1 MAARFNVF
9 HLSAVSHR
17 GVSPV
22 LLALVLTAGSVA
34 DFWARAS
41 IELTTASIADIDEAF
56 SAGALTSERL
66 TRLYLQRIEAYDK
79 KGPALNAVLMLNP
92 HALDDARALD
102 AERKSKGARGP
113 LHGIPVLLKA
123 NIETAGL
130 PATAGFYGLRDSIA
144 NRDAEVTRRLRAAGC
159 VILGLTNMSEFA
171 SGPAI
176 STLGGQIRNPHALD
190 RSPQGSSGGS
200 AAAIA
205 ARFATFSIGT
215 DTGGSVRGPS
225 AVNGIA
231 GLRPSMGLVG
241 RGGIIPLAL
250 SLDTAGPMA
259 PSVAD
264 LATVM
269 NVIVGADPRD
279 PTVADRE
286 AVDYRAEL
294 PQATLQGAR
303 LGLIRDYM
311 GADSEADAVIEHA
324 VQVLRSHGAE
334 VMDVP
339 LPRFVPGL
347 MLGSYEAIRDAEFP
361 VQIEAYLSSLSGD
374 NLPRTHAD
382 IIQLGNQLLGNPN
395 GRWTPNPVRLQGH
408 RREATTSMTDQP
420 YLSSLNEARTIVTD
434 TMRWL
439 LTRYRLDALIS
450 PTSRPA
456 RLIAEEGTIVPPGWR
471 AFASMTGWP
480 DLTVPV
486 GFTTNP
492 ALPVGMSFLGP
503 AFSEAKI
510 LGLGVALERALPVR
524 RLPISTPPLAGE
536 RIEY

>member
-1 MAARFNVF
+1 MAERFNVF
-9 HLSAVSHR
+9 HLSTVLR
-17 GVSPV
+17 PGVLVV
-22 LLALVLTAGSVA
+22 LVALVLTPVSG
-34 DFWARAS
+34 DELWARAS
-41 IELTTASIADIDEAF
+41 IELTTASMADINEAF

-66 TRLYLQRIEAYDK
+66 TQLYLRRIEAYDK
-79 KGPALNAVLMLNP
+79 KGPALNAILMLNP
-92 HALDDARALD
+92 HALDDARTLD
-102 AERKSKGARGP
+102 AERKSKGPRGP

-171 SGPAI
+171 TGPAI

-225 AVNGIA
+225 AVTGIA
-231 GLRPSMGLVG
+231 GLRPSLGLVG

-264 LATVM
+264 LAIVL

-279 PTVADRE
+279 PAVADRE
-286 AVDYRAEL
+286 PVDYRSEL
-294 PQATLQGAR
+294 SRATLRGAR

-311 GADSEADAVIEHA
+311 GADSGADAVIEQA
-324 VQVLRSHGAE
+324 VQVLRAHGAE
-334 VMDVP
+334 VIDVP
-339 LPRFVPGL
+339 LPRFIPGL
-347 MLGSYEAIRDAEFP
+347 VLGSYEAIRDAEFR
-361 VQIEAYLSSLSGD
+361 VQIEAYLASLPGAG
-374 NLPRTHAD
+374 LPRTHAD
-382 IIQLGNQLLGNPN
+382 IIQLGTQLVGKPS
-395 GRWTPNPVRLQGH
+395 GAWIPNPVRLEGH
-408 RREATTSMTDQP
+408 RREATTSMKDQP
-420 YLSSLNEARTIVTD
+420 YLSSINEARKIVTD
-434 TMRWL
+434 TLSWL
-439 LTRYRLDALIS
+439 VTRYRLDALIS

-471 AFASMTGWP
+471 TFASMTGWP

-503 AFSEAKI
+503 AFSEAK
-510 LGLGVALERALPVR
+510 LLALGVALERALPVR
-524 RLPISTPPLAGE
+524 RLPVFTPPLADE